1 MSHPSHH
8 EGSAGSPAQR
18 VFDPA
23 SRAFALILG
32 IAAVVAGIGM
42 GLWNPLLR
50 RAASVEGAE
59 IDTLFSIALGVGTA
73 IFVVVQGALIYSIIR
88 FSRQPGD
95 ESDGPPIRGN
105 TTLEVL
111 WTAIPAGI
119 VVMLAIYSY
128 QVLATIERPQPDAL
142 EVEVKGLQYAWEFYY
157 PASGVTSAEL
167 HIPIN
172 RQVHLKLR
180 SEEVIHSF
188 WVPAFRIKKDV
199 MPDRVTE
206 TYITATRVGT
216 YPIVCAELC
225 GAGHAAMR
233 ANLVV
238 ESDAEFR
245 SWLAAAVAA
254 KDRRAEE
261 TGAQADALAQGRE
274 IYTRSG
280 CAACHALSDANAVG
294 QVGPSLDGIGTR
306 AASTVPGQ
314 SAEEYIRASII
325 KPADFAV
332 SGYPLIMPGD
342 YSIRL
347 SEAEI
352 NALVEY
358 LLAQE

>member
-1 MSHPSHH
+1 MSHSPDH
-8 EGSAGSPAQR
+8 EGRAGSSPPR

-32 IAAVVAGIGM
+32 IAAIVAGIGM

-50 RAASVEGAE
+50 RAASVEGAG
-59 IDTLFSIALGVGTA
+59 IDTLFSIALGVATA
-73 IFVVVQGALIYSIIR
+73 IFVIVQGALVYSIIR
-88 FSRQPGD
+88 FSQQPGD

-119 VVMLAIYSY
+119 VVFLAIYSY
-128 QVLATIERPQPDAL
+128 QVLAAIERPQPDAL

-157 PASGVTSAEL
+157 PASGVTSSEL
-167 HIPIN
+167 HIPVN

-188 WVPAFRIKKDV
+188 WVPAFRIKKDL

-206 TYITATRVGT
+206 TYITATRVGI

-245 SWLAAAVAA
+245 NWLAAAAAA
-254 KDRRAEE
+254 KERRAAG
-261 TGAQADALAQGRE
+261 TAPAAVAGGRE

-280 CAACHALSDANAVG
+280 CAACHALTDANAVG

-314 SAEEYIRASII
+314 SAEEYIRTSIV

-332 SGYPLIMPGD
+332 GGYPLIMPGN
-342 YSIRL
+342 YSATL
-347 SEAEI
+347 SEAELD
-352 NALVEY
+352 ALVEY
-358 LLAQE
+358 LLAQK